1 MTLFPISQ
9 FGPMTELAPIDT
21 FFPIIESFDIDAVG
35 WMEGL
40 LSSKLFF
47 LNKELAFAY
56 AR

>member
-1 MTLFPISQ
+1 MTLLPISQ
-9 FGPMTELAPIDT
+9 FGPITELAPIDT

-35 WMEGL
+35 WIETL
-40 LSSKLFF
+40 SSSKLCF